1 MEYDLRKFD
10 PDVFIGWFEAEAK
23 AGRMT
28 SERFTEP
35 NWGVSPEF
43 LLNAAF
49 DCNAAERAKW
59 MKPFLFL
66 TGVAIGMLGSS
77 VMILIG

>member
-1 MEYDLRKFD
+1 MQYDLKEFE
-10 PDVFIGWFEAEAK
+10 PDIFIRWFESEAK

-28 SERFTEP
+28 NERFTEP

-59 MKPFLFL
+59 MKPLLFL
-66 TGVAIGMLGSS
+66 AGVGIGMLGAAVLSL
-77 VMILIG
+77 MG